1 MSDKKVAKTRL
12 TFNQTEALNKNSYK
26 KFEPKAK
33 RYFIRDTKLE
43 GFWIRIFPSGTKSYG
58 ITTRKG
64 GVGKPKQTTIGR
76 CDLIDFEDA
85 KATARKYLKA
95 IKIDGANPKEILKAE
110 STKHKTLLDL
120 VADYVELRKGYL
132 AAFTINDYSSRI
144 SNRMKS
150 LSNKPVIE
158 LTKDDIVN
166 WWKSCPKT
174 RSDVLAFTYAR
185 KVCSVAVADMYIHF
199 NPFNIAKEII
209 GQFPAIQE
217 RNTLV
222 DKSELPSFF
231 DAFLNASELIKE
243 TIRDYLVFILVTGKR
258 KGEVEQLTWD
268 DVDFK
273 KGTITLT
280 KTKTKK
286 IDVVPMTDFL
296 FLLLTSRY
304 EAKDKHDKWVFPS
317 HYKDGTHISNPYK
330 ALAKID
336 GFKLSPHDFRR
347 TFATATRELGIKNE
361 DLSTLLN
368 HSKRDVTEGYVFAS
382 LSYKEKNL
390 DAIFDYFNNNSGD
403 ALRWMMVNWYKGNSE
418 LFVPSPIEET
428 ASIDR
433 AKERKYLLAENE
445 QNK

>member
-1 MSDKKVAKTRL
+1 MNDKKIAKARL
-12 TFNQTEALNKNSYK
+12 SFNQSEALNKNTYK
-26 KFEPKAK
+26 KYEPKEK
-33 RYFIRDTKLE
+33 RYFVRDTKLE

-64 GVGKPKQTTIGR
+64 GVGRPKQTTIGR
-76 CDLIDFEDA
+76 CDLIEFEDA

-95 IKIDGANPKEILKAE
+95 IKIDGANPKEVIKQE
-110 STKHKTLLDL
+110 STKNKTLLDL
-120 VADYVELRKGYL
+120 VSDYVELRTGYL
-132 AAFTINDYSSRI
+132 ATFTVNDYSSRI
-144 SNRMKS
+144 TNRMKP
-150 LSNKPVIE
+150 LSTKPIVE
-158 LTKDDIVN
+158 LTKDDIID

-174 RSDVLAFTYAR
+174 RSDVIAFNYAR
-185 KVCSVAVADMYIHF
+185 KVCSVAVADMYIYF

-209 GQFPAIQE
+209 GQFPAIKE
-217 RNTLV
+217 RDTLV

-231 DAFLNASELIKE
+231 NAFLEASKQIKE

-286 IDVVPMTDFL
+286 IDVVPMTDL
-296 FLLLTSRY
+296 LYLLLNKRY
-304 EAKDKHDKWVFPS
+304 EAWNKHNRWVFPS
-317 HYKDGTHISNPYK
+317 HYSNGTHITNPYK
-330 ALAKID
+330 ALAKIK

-382 LSYKEKNL
+382 LGYKEKNL

-403 ALRWMMVNWYKGNSE
+403 ALRWMMVNWYGGNSNLWVE
-418 LFVPSPIEET
+418 SPDEET
-428 ASIDR
+428 VDMDR
-433 AKERKYLLAENE
+433 GKQREYLLAKNE
-445 QNK
+445 D

>member
-1 MSDKKVAKTRL
+1 MNDKIAKARL
-12 TFNQTEALNKNSYK
+12 SFNQSEALNKNTYK
-26 KFEPKAK
+26 KFEPKK
-33 RYFIRDTKLE
+33 RRYFIRDTKLE

-76 CDLIDFEDA
+76 CDLIEFEDA
-85 KATARKYLKA
+85 KATARKFLKA
-95 IKIDGANPKEILKAE
+95 IKLDGVNPKELIKEE
-110 STKHKTLLDL
+110 SVKNKTLLDL
-120 VADYVELRKGYL
+120 VSDYVELRKGYL
-132 AAFTINDYSSRI
+132 ATFTINDYSTRI
-144 SNRMKS
+144 TNRMKS
-150 LSNKPVIE
+150 LSTKPVVE
-158 LTKDDIVN
+158 LTKDEIVG

-174 RSDVLAFTYAR
+174 RSDVIAFNYAR

-209 GQFPAIQE
+209 GQFPAIKE
-217 RNTLV
+217 RDTLV

-231 DAFLNASELIKE
+231 NAFLEASNQIKE

-258 KGEVEQLTWD
+258 KGEVEQLCWD

-296 FLLLTSRY
+296 FLLLNKRN
-304 EAKDKHDKWVFPS
+304 EAWDKDDKWVFPS
-317 HYKDGTHISNPYK
+317 HYKDGAHITNPYK
-330 ALAKID
+330 SLAKIE

-382 LSYKEKNL
+382 LGYKEKNL
-390 DAIFDYFNNNSGD
+390 DAIFDYFNSNSRD
-403 ALRWMMVNWYKGNSE
+403 ALKWMMVNWYDGNSN
-418 LFVPSPIEET
+418 LFVPSPDGESIE
-428 ASIDR
+428 IDR
-433 AKERKYLLAENE
+433 YKQRAHLFAENE
-445 QNK
+445 DK

>member
-1 MSDKKVAKTRL
+1 
-12 TFNQTEALNKNSYK
+12 
-26 KFEPKAK
+26 
-33 RYFIRDTKLE
+33 
-43 GFWIRIFPSGTKSYG
+43 
-58 ITTRKG
+58 
-64 GVGKPKQTTIGR
+64 
-76 CDLIDFEDA
+76 
-85 KATARKYLKA
+85 
-95 IKIDGANPKEILKAE
+95 
-110 STKHKTLLDL
+110 
-120 VADYVELRKGYL
+120 
-132 AAFTINDYSSRI
+132 
-144 SNRMKS
+144 
-150 LSNKPVIE
+150 
-158 LTKDDIVN
+158 
-166 WWKSCPKT
+166 
-174 RSDVLAFTYAR
+174 
-185 KVCSVAVADMYIHF
+185 MYIHF

-222 DKSELPSFF
+222 DKTELPSFF

-286 IDVVPMTDFL
+286 VDVVPMTDFL

>member
-1 MSDKKVAKTRL
+1 MNDKKIAKARL
-12 TFNQTEALNKNSYK
+12 SFNQSEALNKNTYK
-26 KFEPKAK
+26 QYEPKEK

-76 CDLIDFEDA
+76 CDLIEFEDA

-95 IKIDGANPKEILKAE
+95 IKIDGTNPKEVIKKE
-110 STKHKTLLDL
+110 STKNKTLLDL
-120 VADYVELRKGYL
+120 VSDYVELRTGYL
-132 AAFTINDYSSRI
+132 ATFTINDYSSRI

-150 LSNKPVIE
+150 LSTKPVVEI
-158 LTKDDIVN
+158 TKDDIVG

-174 RSDVLAFTYAR
+174 RSDVLAFNYAR
-185 KVCSVAVADMYIHF
+185 KVCSVAVADMYIYF

-209 GQFPAIQE
+209 GEFPAIKE
-217 RNTLV
+217 RDTLV

-231 DAFLNASELIKE
+231 NAFLKASNQIKE

-296 FLLLTSRY
+296 YLLLNKRN
-304 EAKDKHDKWVFPS
+304 EAWDKHEKWVFPS
-317 HYKDGTHISNPYK
+317 HYSEGTHITNPYK
-330 ALAKID
+330 ALAKIE

-347 TFATATRELGIKNE
+347 TFATATRELGINNE

-382 LSYKEKNL
+382 LGYKEKNL

-403 ALRWMMVNWYKGNSE
+403 ALRWMMVNWYGGNSN
-418 LFVPSPIEET
+418 LWVPSPDEET
-428 ASIDR
+428 IDMDR
-433 AKERKYLLAENE
+433 GKQREYLLAKNE
-445 QNK
+445 DNL

>member
-1 MSDKKVAKTRL
+1 MSDKKVAKTKL
-12 TFNQTEALNKNSYK
+12 TFNQTETLNKNSYK

-33 RYFIRDTKLE
+33 RYFVRDEKLE

-132 AAFTINDYSSRI
+132 ATFTINDYSSRI

-209 GQFPAIQE
+209 GQFPSIQE

-231 DAFLNASELIKE
+231 GAFLNASKHIKE

-296 FLLLTSRY
+296 FLLLTSRH
-304 EAKDKHDKWVFPS
+304 EAEDKHDKWVFPS
-317 HYKDGTHISNPYK
+317 HFKDGAHISNPYK

-368 HSKRDVTEGYVFAS
+368 RSKRDVTEGYVFAS

-403 ALRWMMVNWYKGNSE
+403 ALRWMMVNWYGGNSN
-418 LFVPSPIEET
+418 LWVPSPDEET
-428 ASIDR
+428 IDMDR
-433 AKERKYLLAENE
+433 GKQREYLLAKNE
-445 QNK
+445 DNL

>member
-1 MSDKKVAKTRL
+1 MNDKKIAKARL
-12 TFNQTEALNKNSYK
+12 SFNQFEALNKNTYK
-26 KFEPKAK
+26 KYEPKEK

-76 CDLIDFEDA
+76 CDLIEFEDA

-95 IKIDGANPKEILKAE
+95 IKIDGTNPKEVIKKE
-110 STKHKTLLDL
+110 STKNKTLLDL
-120 VADYVELRKGYL
+120 VSDYVELRTGYL
-132 AAFTINDYSSRI
+132 ATFTINDYSSRI

-150 LSNKPVIE
+150 LSTKPVVEI
-158 LTKDDIVN
+158 TKDDIVG

-174 RSDVLAFTYAR
+174 RSDVLAFNYAR
-185 KVCSVAVADMYIHF
+185 KVCSVAVADMYIYF

-209 GQFPAIQE
+209 GEFPAIKE
-217 RNTLV
+217 RDTLV

-231 DAFLNASELIKE
+231 NAFLKASNQIKE

-296 FLLLTSRY
+296 YLLLNKRN
-304 EAKDKHDKWVFPS
+304 EAWDKHEKWVFPS
-317 HYKDGTHISNPYK
+317 HYSEGTHITNPYK
-330 ALAKID
+330 ALAKIE

-347 TFATATRELGIKNE
+347 TFATATRELGINNE

-382 LSYKEKNL
+382 LGYKEKNL

-403 ALRWMMVNWYKGNSE
+403 ALRWMMVNWYGGNSN
-418 LFVPSPIEET
+418 LWVPSPDEET
-428 ASIDR
+428 IDMDR
-433 AKERKYLLAENE
+433 GKQREYLLAKNE
-445 QNK
+445 DNL

>member
-1 MSDKKVAKTRL
+1 MNDKKIAKARL
-12 TFNQTEALNKNSYK
+12 SFNKSEPLNKNTYK
-26 KFEPKAK
+26 KYEPKEK
-33 RYFIRDTKLE
+33 RYFVRDTKLE

-64 GVGKPKQTTIGR
+64 GVGRPKQTTIGR
-76 CDLIDFEDA
+76 CDLIEFEDA

-95 IKIDGANPKEILKAE
+95 IKIDGANPKEVIKQE
-110 STKHKTLLDL
+110 STKNKTLLDL
-120 VADYVELRKGYL
+120 VSDYVELRTGYL
-132 AAFTINDYSSRI
+132 ATFTVNDYSSRI
-144 SNRMKS
+144 TNRMKS
-150 LSNKPVIE
+150 LSTKPIVE
-158 LTKDDIVN
+158 LTKDDIID

-174 RSDVLAFTYAR
+174 RSDVIAFNYAR
-185 KVCSVAVADMYIHF
+185 KVCSVAVADMYIYF

-209 GQFPAIQE
+209 GQFPAIKE
-217 RNTLV
+217 RDTLV

-231 DAFLNASELIKE
+231 NAFLEASKQIKE

-286 IDVVPMTDFL
+286 IDVVPMTDL
-296 FLLLTSRY
+296 LYLLLNKRY
-304 EAKDKHDKWVFPS
+304 EAWNKHNRWVFPS
-317 HYKDGTHISNPYK
+317 HYSNGTHITNPYK
-330 ALAKID
+330 ALAKIK

-382 LSYKEKNL
+382 LGYKEKNL

-403 ALRWMMVNWYKGNSE
+403 ALRWMMVNWYGGNSNLWVE
-418 LFVPSPIEET
+418 SPDEET
-428 ASIDR
+428 IDMDR
-433 AKERKYLLAENE
+433 GKQREYLLAKNE
-445 QNK
+445 DIL

>member
-1 MSDKKVAKTRL
+1 MNDKKIAKARL
-12 TFNQTEALNKNSYK
+12 SFNQSEALNKNTYK
-26 KFEPKAK
+26 KYEPKEK
-33 RYFIRDTKLE
+33 RYFVRDTKLE

-64 GVGKPKQTTIGR
+64 GVGRPKQTTIGR
-76 CDLIDFEDA
+76 CDLIEFEDA

-95 IKIDGANPKEILKAE
+95 IKIDGANPKEVIKQE
-110 STKHKTLLDL
+110 STKNKTLLDL
-120 VADYVELRKGYL
+120 VSDYVELRTGYL
-132 AAFTINDYSSRI
+132 ATFTVNDYSSRI
-144 SNRMKS
+144 TNRMKS
-150 LSNKPVIE
+150 LSTKPIVE
-158 LTKDDIVN
+158 LTKDDIID

-174 RSDVLAFTYAR
+174 RSDVIAFNYAR
-185 KVCSVAVADMYIHF
+185 KVCSVAVADMYIYF

-209 GQFPAIQE
+209 GQFPAIKE
-217 RNTLV
+217 RDTLV

-231 DAFLNASELIKE
+231 NAFLEASKQIKE

-286 IDVVPMTDFL
+286 IDVVPMTDL
-296 FLLLTSRY
+296 LYLLLNKRY
-304 EAKDKHDKWVFPS
+304 EAWNKHNRWVFPS
-317 HYKDGTHISNPYK
+317 HYSNGTHITNPYK
-330 ALAKID
+330 ALAKIK

-382 LSYKEKNL
+382 LGYKEKNL

-403 ALRWMMVNWYKGNSE
+403 ALRWMMVNWYGGNSNLWVE
-418 LFVPSPIEET
+418 SPDEET
-428 ASIDR
+428 VDMDR
-433 AKERKYLLAENE
+433 GKQREYLLAKNE
-445 QNK
+445 D

>member
-1 MSDKKVAKTRL
+1 
-12 TFNQTEALNKNSYK
+12 
-26 KFEPKAK
+26 
-33 RYFIRDTKLE
+33 
-43 GFWIRIFPSGTKSYG
+43 
-58 ITTRKG
+58 
-64 GVGKPKQTTIGR
+64 
-76 CDLIDFEDA
+76 LIEFEDA

-95 IKIDGANPKEILKAE
+95 IKIDGANPKEVIKKE
-110 STKHKTLLDL
+110 STKNKTLLDL
-120 VADYVELRKGYL
+120 VSDYVELRTGYL
-132 AAFTINDYSSRI
+132 ATFTINDYSSRI

-150 LSNKPVIE
+150 LSTKPVIE
-158 LTKDDIVN
+158 ITKDDIVG

-174 RSDVLAFTYAR
+174 RSDVLAFGYAR
-185 KVCSVAVADMYIHF
+185 KVCSVAVADMYIYF

-209 GQFPAIQE
+209 GEFPAIKE
-217 RNTLV
+217 RDTLV

-231 DAFLNASELIKE
+231 NAFLEASKQIKE

-268 DVDFK
+268 DIDFK

-296 FLLLTSRY
+296 YLLLNKRS
-304 EAKDKHDKWVFPS
+304 EAWDKHEKWVFPS
-317 HYKDGTHISNPYK
+317 HYSEGTHITNPYK
-330 ALAKID
+330 ALAKIE

-347 TFATATRELGIKNE
+347 TFATATRELGINNE

-382 LSYKEKNL
+382 LGYKEKNL

-403 ALRWMMVNWYKGNSE
+403 ALRWMMVNWYGGNSN
-418 LFVPSPIEET
+418 LWVPSPDEE
-428 ASIDR
+428 SIDMDR
-433 AKERKYLLAENE
+433 GKQREYLLAKNE
-445 QNK
+445 DNL

>member
-1 MSDKKVAKTRL
+1 MNDKKIAKARL
-12 TFNQTEALNKNSYK
+12 SFNQSEALNKNTYK
-26 KFEPKAK
+26 KYEPKEK

-64 GVGKPKQTTIGR
+64 GVGNPKQTTIGR
-76 CDLIDFEDA
+76 CDLIEFEDA

-95 IKIDGANPKEILKAE
+95 IKIDGTSPKEVIRKE

-120 VADYVELRKGYL
+120 VSDYVELRTGYL
-132 AAFTINDYSSRI
+132 ATFTINDYSSRI

-150 LSNKPVIE
+150 LSTKPVIE
-158 LTKDDIVN
+158 ITKDDIVS

-174 RSDVLAFTYAR
+174 RSDVLAFGYAR
-185 KVCSVAVADMYIHF
+185 KVCSVAVADTYIYF

-209 GQFPAIQE
+209 GEFPAIKE
-217 RNTLV
+217 RDTLV

-231 DAFLNASELIKE
+231 DAFLEASEQIKE

-268 DVDFK
+268 DINFK

-286 IDVVPMTDFL
+286 VDVVPMTDFL
-296 FLLLTSRY
+296 YLLLNKRI
-304 EAKDKHDKWVFPS
+304 EAWDKHEKWVFPS
-317 HYKDGTHISNPYK
+317 HYAKGTHIKNPYK
-330 ALAKID
+330 SLGKIN

-347 TFATATRELGIKNE
+347 TFATATRELGIRSE

-382 LSYKEKNL
+382 LGYKEKNL
-390 DAIFDYFNNNSGD
+390 NAIFDYFNNNSGG
-403 ALRWMMVNWYKGNSE
+403 ALRWMMVNWYGGHPDLWTPPAK
-418 LFVPSPIEET
+418 EET
-428 ASIDR
+428 IDMDR
-433 AKERKYLLAENE
+433 GKQREYLLARKNE
-445 QNK
+445 GF

>member
-33 RYFIRDTKLE
+33 RYFVRDEKLE

-132 AAFTINDYSSRI
+132 ATFTINDYSSRI

>member
-1 MSDKKVAKTRL
+1 MNDKKIAKARL
-12 TFNQTEALNKNSYK
+12 SFNQSEALNKNTYK
-26 KFEPKAK
+26 KFEPKKK

-76 CDLIDFEDA
+76 CDLIAFEDA
-85 KATARKYLKA
+85 KATARNFLKA
-95 IKIDGANPKEILKAE
+95 IKLDGVNPKEVIKEE
-110 STKHKTLLDL
+110 SVKNKTLLDL
-120 VADYVELRKGYL
+120 VSDYVELRKGYL
-132 AAFTINDYSSRI
+132 ATFTINDYSTRI
-144 SNRMKS
+144 SNRMKP
-150 LSNKPVIE
+150 LSTKPVVE
-158 LTKDDIVN
+158 LTKDEIVD

-174 RSDVLAFTYAR
+174 RSDVIAFNYAR
-185 KVCSVAVADMYIHF
+185 KVCSVAVADTYIYF

-209 GQFPAIQE
+209 GQFPAIKE
-217 RNTLV
+217 RDTLV

-231 DAFLNASELIKE
+231 NAFLEASNQIKE

-258 KGEVEQLTWD
+258 KGEVEQLCWD

-296 FLLLTSRY
+296 FLLLNKRN
-304 EAKDKHDKWVFPS
+304 EAWDKDDKWVFPS
-317 HYKDGTHISNPYK
+317 HYKDGTHITNPYK
-330 ALAKID
+330 SLAKIE

-382 LSYKEKNL
+382 LGYKEKNL
-390 DAIFDYFNNNSGD
+390 DAIFDYFNNNSSG
-403 ALRWMMVNWYKGNSE
+403 ALRWMMVNWYGGNSN
-418 LFVPSPIEET
+418 LWVPSADEDTID
-428 ASIDR
+428 SDR
-433 AKERKYLLAENE
+433 AKQREYLLAKNE
-445 QNK
+445 ESS